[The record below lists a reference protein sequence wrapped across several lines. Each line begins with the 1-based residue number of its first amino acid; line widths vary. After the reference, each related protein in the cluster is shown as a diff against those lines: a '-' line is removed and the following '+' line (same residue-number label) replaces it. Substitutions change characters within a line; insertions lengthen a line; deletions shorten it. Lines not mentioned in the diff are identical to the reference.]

1 MKVIKDYSGV
11 ILFFLSIMV
20 VGLLI
25 SNNVKSINE
34 QQRLDIKEV
43 R

>member
-1 MKVIKDYSGV
+1 MKAIKNYLGV

-20 VGLLI
+20 MGFLI
-25 SNNVKSINE
+25 SNNVKAINE
-34 QQRLDIKEV
+34 QQRIDTKEV